1 MNSFGNLHLIQKNLS
16 FAGAPQSFCS
26 RKSDKINISNAFINL
41 FCMIAYLSCWAN
53 YSDSKAFV
61 KRAPVYNGH
70 IFRNK
75 RDNSQTPVE
84 NLYKE
89 ENLTRTRHCA
99 KSKTLTLTK
108 TLCKDIFVW
117 CTK

>member
-1 MNSFGNLHLIQKNLS
+1 
-16 FAGAPQSFCS
+16 
-26 RKSDKINISNAFINL
+26 
-41 FCMIAYLSCWAN
+41 MIAYLSCWAN
-53 YSDSKAFV
+53 YSDSKACV

-75 RDNSQTPVE
+75 RGNSQTPVE

-108 TLCKDIFVW
+108 TFLFGAPNKFCLYKVDVITFVAKEK
-117 CTK
+117 TIRII